1 MRGGTQR
8 RFNTAQR
15 ATTPVAGAA
24 RLSVKVQRQDAV
36 MVTTVGG
43 VEGALEAKPA
53 PIARGLRGDA
63 DRTPSP
69 RTGTVWEP
77 LDKHAEDGQLY
88 S

>member
-1 MRGGTQR
+1 
-8 RFNTAQR
+8 
-15 ATTPVAGAA
+15 
-24 RLSVKVQRQDAV
+24 

-53 PIARGLRGDA
+53 PLARGLRGDA